1 MMNHSKDLDRR
12 STRRSFW
19 GVSTGVLMLAVSAQS
34 AQAGLLDALLGA
46 PASQATATSAWGDPE
61 TKGIRPGNNI
71 TTNGASCTTSFIFT
85 DNNGRYFV
93 STAAHCIVPT
103 EQTSA
108 NGCTADYSDL
118 SATVSQMDLYDPSGS
133 IAMDTVS
140 LPAYYT
146 SWHAMQD
153 QNETSDAAC
162 NGNDFALLEVPAEH
176 VGLLHPAS
184 LHFRAPTGMP
194 SASDDVQPSGAM
206 IWGFG
211 ASTLKLGITPLHPK
225 QGFVV
230 QMANDDW
237 SYTVYL
243 ATPGIPGDSGGH
255 IMTDDG
261 QALGVASTLALAPLA
276 LSNNYTN
283 IAKAVEYAEQYLGH
297 DLDIVTWDDFNP
309 TLLP

>member
-1 MMNHSKDLDRR
+1 MIEHQNGPKCRSKHLIAHALSATALTLIVSGQLAHAGPLD
-12 STRRSFW
+12 
-19 GVSTGVLMLAVSAQS
+19 G
-34 AQAGLLDALLGA
+34 LLGA
-46 PASQATATSAWGDPE
+46 SQAQSNAAMTWGDPE
-61 TKGIRPGNNI
+61 SKGIRPGNNI
-71 TTNGASCTTSFIFT
+71 TTAGASCTTSFIFT

-103 EQTSA
+103 ESTSS
-108 NGCTADYSDL
+108 NGCTAEYTDL
-118 SATVSQMDLYDPSGS
+118 SSTVSEMDLYDPSGS
-133 IAMDTVS
+133 IAPDSVS

-153 QNETSDAAC
+153 LGENSATAC
-162 NGNDFALLEVPAEH
+162 DGNDFALLEVPAEH
-176 VGLLHPAS
+176 LGLLHPAS

-194 SASDDVQPSGAM
+194 STSEPVQPAGAM
-206 IWGFG
+206 IWGYG
-211 ASTLKLGITPLHPK
+211 ASTLKLGLSPVHPK

-230 QMANDDW
+230 QMANDNW

-261 QALGVASTLALAPLA
+261 RALGVASTLALAPLA

-283 IAKAVEYAEQYLGH
+283 IAKAVEYAEGYLGH
-297 DLDIVTWDDFNP
+297 DLDIVTWDDFNAS
-309 TLLP
+309 LLP